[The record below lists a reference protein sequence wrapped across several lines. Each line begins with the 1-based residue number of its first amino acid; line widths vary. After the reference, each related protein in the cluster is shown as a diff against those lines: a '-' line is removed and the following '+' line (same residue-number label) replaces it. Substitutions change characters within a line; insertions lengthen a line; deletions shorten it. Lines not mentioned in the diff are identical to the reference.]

1 MKRFLNVKNRGRM
14 KNKVKNL
21 LVNFCACFIY
31 DDQKRRK
38 FRQRLNP
45 SVRKA
50 PCEIG
55 AYSYYGPGFCALN
68 KKTSVGKYC
77 SIAANVVLGPS
88 QHFKDFLTTSP
99 ITTPCNFM
107 GFPTLINSEYLSKR
121 KDMFVDDVDPNC
133 IPVHVGNDVW
143 IGSNVV
149 VMDGITIGDGAIV
162 GSNAVVTHDVPPYA
176 IVAGVPAR
184 VLKYRFEEHT
194 IKELLELKWWNL
206 TDKEIATLPFHN
218 IEECIKQLKE
228 LKHGL

>member
-1 MKRFLNVKNRGRM
+1 MKK
-14 KNKVKNL
+14 KIKKL
-21 LVNFCACFIY
+21 LVNICACFIL
-31 DDQKRRK
+31 DSKKRRD
-38 FRQRLNP
+38 FRQRLCP
-45 SVRKA
+45 SVRKC
-50 PCEIG
+50 PCKIG

-68 KKTSVGKYC
+68 EQTSVGKYC

-107 GFPTLINSEYLSKR
+107 GFPTLENSEYLSKR
-121 KDMFVDDVDPNC
+121 KSLFADGVNPNC
-133 IPVHVGNDVW
+133 IPVRVGNDVW

-184 VLKYRFEEHT
+184 ILKYRFDESV
-194 IKELLELKWWNL
+194 IKDLLELKWWDL
-206 TDKEIATLPFHN
+206 SDGKIATLPFHD
-218 IEECIKQLKE
+218 IEECIKQLKRI
-228 LKHGL
+228 KYGI